1 MLDSAPLLESPRA
14 VRTARPRHLRGLR
27 GGLSRPTAL
36 PLRLWLSD
44 ILPTLQ
50 SRRGVIGKRG
60 NIRFCFGHPPL
71 RWGLVPYPKFI
82 SPTAAALCGAVAPPR
97 VGCFVCPFMFRGYH
111 SSKPNARSRAAP
123 YRLPRPAL
131 RAFRLSARCVKRRAC
146 GARYPRACPPIPPA
160 LWGRAPRRAMGG
172 RSLSKQGFFSGAVGL
187 FVTCHRA
194 PFVAVATFSCGYRSK
209 TAATAAEIQ
218 PQAVKTARAAQK
230 RVKDAPP
237 PEF

>member
-14 VRTARPRHLRGLR
+14 AASRRPRRPNPRRLGVPRPLRSRCGSGYPTSNPPPNQGAALTESAATSFLLR
-27 GGLSRPTAL
+27 APPFKVGYRSLSRIYIANRRRLVRCRCSSARRLFCLPFHVSGVPLFKTECPLSGGAL
-36 PLRLWLSD
+36 
-44 ILPTLQ
+44 
-50 SRRGVIGKRG
+50 
-60 NIRFCFGHPPL
+60 
-71 RWGLVPYPKFI
+71 
-82 SPTAAALCGAVAPPR
+82 
-97 VGCFVCPFMFRGYH
+97 
-111 SSKPNARSRAAP
+111 
-123 YRLPRPAL
+123 RLPRPAL

-194 PFVAVATFSCGYRSK
+194 PFVAVATFSCGYRRK